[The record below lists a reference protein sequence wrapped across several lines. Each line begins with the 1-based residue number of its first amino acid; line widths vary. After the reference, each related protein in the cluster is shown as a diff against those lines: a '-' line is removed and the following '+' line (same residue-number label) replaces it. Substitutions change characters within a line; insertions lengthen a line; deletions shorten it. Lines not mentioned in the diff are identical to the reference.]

1 VKVLRAEAGF
11 APRGGALAQSLEGL
25 LGERP
30 TGISFSSEASR
41 VARMAEEVV
50 VIGPGDMRTA
60 HSERECVAREQL
72 ARWTDAIGRLLEHG
86 LPQ

>member
-1 VKVLRAEAGF
+1 VQRAEAGF
-11 APRGGALAQSLEGL
+11 AARDGVLAQSLERL

-41 VARMAEEVV
+41 VARVAEEVV

-60 HSERECVAREQL
+60 HSECECVATEQL
-72 ARWTDAIGRLLEHG
+72 ARWTDAIGTLLEHG